1 MRAASRFRSLIA
13 TLAIPLAACV
23 EVTGPVAVVEDDACN
38 ARYVSI
44 GSTITGSLSSYDCV
58 TQDDTESYVD
68 YYELTLY
75 RTTDVDL
82 YLESLDFDAYLMV
95 FDEFDELIVEDDD
108 SGESTD
114 AWITVKLPAGRY
126 YIAVTS
132 FDGGERGNYKL
143 YVD

>member
-1 MRAASRFRSLIA
+1 MRAARRFRSLIA

-23 EVTGPVAVVEDDACN
+23 EVTGPAAAVEDVCN

-44 GSTITGSLSSYDCV
+44 GSTISGTLSAYDCV
-58 TQDDTESYVD
+58 TQDDTESFVD

-82 YLESLDFDAYLMV
+82 YLESYDFDAYLMV
-95 FDEFDELIVEDDD
+95 FDEFDELIAEDDD

-126 YIAVTS
+126 YIAATS
-132 FDGGERGNYKL
+132 FDGGEQGSYKL
-143 YVD
+143 YVE